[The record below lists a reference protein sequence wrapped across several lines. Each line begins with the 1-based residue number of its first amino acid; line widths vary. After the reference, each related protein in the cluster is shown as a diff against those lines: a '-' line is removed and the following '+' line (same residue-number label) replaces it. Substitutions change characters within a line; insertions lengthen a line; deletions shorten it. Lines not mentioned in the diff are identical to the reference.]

1 MTKQL
6 TEYFLYR
13 WRYILGYAGIGFII
27 IALLFMAGAFVPGG
41 LTHDEMRSV
50 VTSSNINLS
59 LKAFD
64 PSIVINLPYHALQ
77 RISIDLLGV
86 SNISIKLPSLILGAA
101 SAFGMLVLLR
111 KWFRRNVAVITTIL
125 ILTTGQF
132 LFLAQSGSPS
142 IIYAFWSVWLLVS
155 ATMVARQAKMSTF
168 WKIGFFGAA
177 ALSLYTPLSIYI
189 LIAMFAAIALHPHL
203 RFLVRRLPKPKLAIA
218 GVAAL
223 IVTAP
228 LIYAIIKQP
237 SVAFILLGIP
247 EGDPSLMANA
257 VLLLR
262 QYFDFISPT
271 SSALMTP
278 VYGLGSMA
286 LIVLGMFE
294 LFSTRHTARSY
305 LIGAWI
311 LLLTPLLLLNPGFT
325 SVTFLPLMLLMAM
338 GVRVL
343 IGNWY
348 RLFPRNP
355 YARFAGL
362 IPLSVL
368 IGGMVFTGVDRFTY
382 GYLYDPNTA
391 SNFSRDL
398 SLLNKTLGEKDRGEV
413 QIIASDKEQSFYS
426 AVASRSKDVS
436 VTTQPTP
443 SSATTIIM
451 TRVQYALLPRP
462 ANATNRIIT
471 DAKTNDADRFYI
483 YKTAAK

>member
-41 LTHDEMRSV
+41 LTHDEMQSV
-50 VTSSNINLS
+50 VASSNINLS

-64 PSIVINLPYHALQ
+64 PSIVINLPYHVLQ

-86 SNISIKLPSLILGAA
+86 SNISIKLPSLILGAM

-111 KWFRRNVAVITTIL
+111 MWFRRNVAVITTIL

-155 ATMVARQAKMSTF
+155 ATMVARQAKMLTF
-168 WKIGFFGAA
+168 WKVAFFGAA

-189 LIAMFAAIALHPHL
+189 LIAMFAAIVLHPHL
-203 RFLVRRLPKPKLAIA
+203 RFLVRKLSKPKMVTA
-218 GVAAL
+218 GIAAL
-223 IVTAP
+223 IITAP
-228 LIYAIIKQP
+228 LIYAIVRQP
-237 SVAFILLGIP
+237 SIAFALLGIP
-247 EGDPSLMANA
+247 EGDPSLMANGI
-257 VLLLR
+257 LILR

-286 LIVLGMFE
+286 LIVLGAFE
-294 LFSTRHTARSY
+294 LVATRHTARSY

-311 LLLTPLLLLNPGFT
+311 LLLSPVLLLNPSFT

-338 GVRVL
+338 GVGAL

-391 SNFSRDL
+391 SNFTRDL
-398 SLLNKTLGEKDRGEV
+398 VLLNNTLGEKDRGEI
-413 QIIASDKEQSFYS
+413 QIITSDREHAFYS
-426 AVASRSKDVS
+426 AVASRNKNVS
-436 VTTQPTP
+436 VATAPVP
-443 SSATTIIM
+443 SSAATIIF
-451 TRVQYALLPRP
+451 THAQHGTQPHPSAAPY
-462 ANATNRIIT
+462 RIVADT
-471 DAKTNDADRFYI
+471 KTNNADRFYI
-483 YKTAAK
+483 YRSVKQ